1 MIQDI
6 EPYRLNN
13 SFQNKRIKDNDAV
26 ISFSGREV
34 LVERKDN
41 NELHLPRFTD
51 FSCYIESGELSLS
64 DFQYV
69 FEIGGCDY
77 YIIIPKTINNMR
89 KDNDKIVDTEPE
101 KRFDCGKCFA
111 YDNIRNM
118 RQIVSKDISFAI
130 MTAYHLYVWYRDNRF
145 CGRCG
150 GRVMHDDKER
160 MLKCECCGNMI
171 YPKIAPAVIAAVT
184 DGDRILMTKY
194 APSREFQKY
203 ALIAGFTEIGETAE
217 ETVKREVM
225 EEVGLSVKNIRY
237 YKSQPWGI
245 DSNLLM
251 GFFAELDGD
260 GTIKLDEDELSCAEW
275 FKREEMPAHDDGI
288 SLTREMMGL
297 FEDREKYRKFC
308 ERN

>member
-13 SFQNKRIKDNDAV
+13 SFQNKIIKDNDAV

-101 KRFDCGKCFA
+101 KRFDCGKGFA

-130 MTAYHLYVWYRDNRF
+130 MTAYHLYVVQ
-145 CGRCG
+145 G
-150 GRVMHDDKER
+150 
-160 MLKCECCGNMI
+160 
-171 YPKIAPAVIAAVT
+171 
-184 DGDRILMTKY
+184 
-194 APSREFQKY
+194 
-203 ALIAGFTEIGETAE
+203 
-217 ETVKREVM
+217 
-225 EEVGLSVKNIRY
+225 
-237 YKSQPWGI
+237 
-245 DSNLLM
+245 
-251 GFFAELDGD
+251 
-260 GTIKLDEDELSCAEW
+260 
-275 FKREEMPAHDDGI
+275 
-288 SLTREMMGL
+288 
-297 FEDREKYRKFC
+297 
-308 ERN
+308 